1 MLLRLFI
8 IELEKL
14 CSSCFLVGKY
24 AKKIGKFRK
33 CRLVC
38 RSRAVRQALEGQSV
52 FFVNNILF
60 FVSLFF
66 QQITDVCK

>member
-24 AKKIGKFRK
+24 AKKIVKFRK

-66 QQITDVCK
+66 QQITDFCK

>member
-38 RSRAVRQALEGQSV
+38 RSRAVRQALRAV
-52 FFVNNILF
+52 RFFVNNILF

-66 QQITDVCK
+66 QQITDFCK

>member
-8 IELEKL
+8 IELENFVL
-14 CSSCFLVGKY
+14 PASLWENMQ
-24 AKKIGKFRK
+24 KKIGKFRK

-66 QQITDVCK
+66 QQITDFCK